1 MSRAKGATYTS
12 VSRAGVVQTFSGY
25 FVQTGT
31 TAIGDGDSGCGIAGT
46 VAIEDQDNGG
56 EYSRDSSGGLGQ
68 LAIVLEP
75 MPLSDE
81 NVAAL
86 RPDLERVQREK
97 EATEAENREYEA
109 KLERLRRERSLSTSF
124 DRQGGGG
131 SADRRG
137 TAATTTGSMW
147 TRGMSA
153 GGGLGQ
159 GLPYVP
165 RDIIPKFPV
174 KCPPYVYI
182 DWERCF
188 EVFITNQGLGH
199 TISPDAPQ
207 IAVISCCCC
216 CRGMPPPRST
226 IPSSL
231 RWPPPLPAPL
241 SPKPRPTIRAC
252 GFGGSAGVPA
262 AGPCFA
268 ISWALRWE

>member
-1 MSRAKGATYTS
+1 
-12 VSRAGVVQTFSGY
+12 
-25 FVQTGT
+25 
-31 TAIGDGDSGCGIAGT
+31 
-46 VAIEDQDNGG
+46 
-56 EYSRDSSGGLGQ
+56 
-68 LAIVLEP
+68 
-75 MPLSDE
+75 MPLWDE

-86 RPDLERVQREK
+86 RADLERVQREK

-109 KLERLRRERSLSTSF
+109 KFERLRRDRSLSTSF
-124 DRQGGGG
+124 DEQGGGG

-137 TAATTTGSMW
+137 TAATTMGSMW
-147 TRGMSA
+147 TRGVSA

-165 RDIIPKFPV
+165 RDIVPKFPA

-207 IAVISCCCC
+207 IAVISCCSCCRGMPQPRDQCCCCCCC
-216 CRGMPPPRST
+216 CRGMSPLRST

-241 SPKPRPTIRAC
+241 SRKPRPTIRTF

-262 AGPCFA
+262 AGRCFA